1 MIFLTSKHLFWGT
14 VNRSGA
20 GTPHALSF
28 VVNKPE
34 RRLLERQL
42 KVVATPL
49 ALLSGAKEP
58 WSTCS
63 GGNKGGQRVHSGG
76 RDSHNL
82 SLRTHCDAQL
92 SHAQAPGPRGSPHE
106 PHAPIAGCGSPPP
119 LLLTANVDSSFSSLA
134 LLHVGQVG
142 LAEPMTRV
150 SNRWPHFLHAYS
162 KRGIGPPHEVR
173 LDYSLLS
180 ISLPRSIYI
189 TSLPHCERLR
199 LFRVRSSPRSLR
211 RVRMSATP
219 VRRSSVSFSCT
230 GQSTAAYRRAAE
242 PSHTLIL

>member
-1 MIFLTSKHLFWGT
+1 ESRDDVYGPSTLSFIGRDYSALNFPMKSRGVKHGTTNRYMLARKRSAGGSKVRVRTLIGCLRREYRFGMIFLTSKHLFWGT

-134 LLHVGQVG
+134 LLHVGQV
-142 LAEPMTRV
+142 
-150 SNRWPHFLHAYS
+150 
-162 KRGIGPPHEVR
+162 
-173 LDYSLLS
+173 
-180 ISLPRSIYI
+180 
-189 TSLPHCERLR
+189 
-199 LFRVRSSPRSLR
+199 
-211 RVRMSATP
+211 
-219 VRRSSVSFSCT
+219 
-230 GQSTAAYRRAAE
+230 
-242 PSHTLIL
+242 